1 MFVKYYY
8 FSLLFT
14 LFTLI
19 TPSLGYIHLIERTI
33 ASFEEKPIYAKS
45 CKNCK
50 YFIENENYEFSRC
63 SKFIKPK
70 TRQRSVIGEEYKPPL
85 VQHIKAYSDDRYSA
99 LVLFYLART
108 CRNNETMCG
117 IDAKHYERKYL
128 DIY

>member
-19 TPSLGYIHLIERTI
+19 TPSFGYIHLIERSI

-50 YFIENENYEFSRC
+50 YFIENDNYEFSRC

-70 TRQRSVIGEEYKPPL
+70 NRQRSVIGEEYKPPL

-117 IDAKHYERKYL
+117 VDAKHYERKYL